1 MSQTADKAI
10 SSEGVWAILGGAV
23 VMGLTLA
30 VLALFDV
37 AEDWRVPIVL
47 AISTALL
54 GAQISVAAQ
63 AICGQ
68 IWLADP
74 LRSDE

>member
-10 SSEGVWAILGGAV
+10 SSVGMWEALGSAV
-23 VMGLTLA
+23 AMALTLA

-37 AEDWRVPIVL
+37 AEGWRVPIIL
-47 AISTALL
+47 AIGIALL